1 MGNRVTQI
9 VTSAAIQFI
18 SPMMHISRFCS
29 VWQHE
34 CHPIANVISTTEGH
48 MHRVRQFLRKHFT
61 PVTIMLVPHTR
72 CRSFSIKL
80 PVIGLCA
87 MMLMSIIGTGYM
99 VAASMQAAK
108 YYRTKERL
116 AHVSSQFAQIK
127 QTLSSLQESENRFRK
142 LFSLKSKKD
151 VMEAVVT
158 EDTGS
163 IDMNAL
169 KKQIDA
175 SIKSVSEIRQ
185 YLAEQKDAYLSTPLG
200 WPVKGHIT
208 SGFGMREHPLL
219 GKRVFHS
226 GIDISIPQGTPV
238 RTTADGVVS
247 FSGWEGRG
255 GNTVVIEDGNGFRT
269 AYAHNSKNIVKVGQ
283 RVRRGDVIASSGSSG
298 SATGPHVHYEVL
310 KNGKS
315 VDPAKYLSQ
324 LMYDK

>member
-1 MGNRVTQI
+1 
-9 VTSAAIQFI
+9 
-18 SPMMHISRFCS
+18 
-29 VWQHE
+29 
-34 CHPIANVISTTEGH
+34 
-48 MHRVRQFLRKHFT
+48 MHRFRRFFRKHFT

-72 CRSFSIKL
+72 CRSYSIKL
-80 PVIGLCA
+80 PVIVLVA
-87 MMLMSIIGTGYM
+87 MMLMSMVGTGYM

-108 YYRTKERL
+108 YYRTQEKL
-116 AHVSSQFAQIK
+116 AHVTAQFAEIK
-127 QTLSSLQESENRFRK
+127 QTLSSLQESESRFRR

-185 YLAEQKDAYLSTPLG
+185 YLAEKKDAYLSTPYG
-200 WPVKGHIT
+200 WPAKGYIT

-219 GKRVFHS
+219 GVRIFHS
-226 GIDISIPQGTPV
+226 GIDISIPPGTPV

-269 AYAHNSKNIVKVGQ
+269 AYAHNRKNNVKVGQ
-283 RVRRGDVIASSGSSG
+283 RVRRGDVIAYSGSTG

-310 KNGKS
+310 KHGRS
-315 VDPAKYLSQ
+315 VDPTSYLTQ
-324 LMYDK
+324 LVYDK